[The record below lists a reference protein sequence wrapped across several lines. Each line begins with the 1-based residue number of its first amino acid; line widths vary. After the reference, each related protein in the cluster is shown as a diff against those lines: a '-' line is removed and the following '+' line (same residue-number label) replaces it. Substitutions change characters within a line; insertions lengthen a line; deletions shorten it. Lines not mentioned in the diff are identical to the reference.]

1 MRFYKTLL
9 IIFSVSIINNAYSQ
23 YILTGEHIC
32 GQVWLNF
39 SPAKIIYSSDSLDI
53 NNDNVKDFVLTK
65 IFQTGGAVYSFN
77 SFIKPLGIN
86 EIVFDRTD
94 TITSNNC
101 GTVLKE
107 DIPKTFNLNDT
118 INANSV
124 WKNSIMTF
132 YLHHFVQS
140 SPGPGSCSYTTNGI
154 VGNNVFIGVRIIS
167 AIDTSYGWIQLGNI
181 STNALTFSQSG
192 CELKNY
198 VMTPPSIL
206 QNGDTLVSNH
216 SSGNQWFRNDTLLT
230 GETNPYYYMS
240 QNGKYSLV
248 VTENGC
254 VSDTVFINAII
265 QSISKINFDMIS
277 IKPNPVIDEII
288 IKLPYHQTYNWQI
301 CDSFGKPILS
311 GKSNQLI
318 HYINTNDLSK
328 GLYFLKINEKVF
340 KIIKQ

>member
-1 MRFYKTLL
+1 MKFYKTLL
-9 IIFSVSIINNAYSQ
+9 IILSVSIINNVYSQ
-23 YILTGEHIC
+23 YILTGEHVC

-39 SPAKIIYSSDSLDI
+39 SPTKIIYSSDSLDI

-65 IFQTGGAVYSFN
+65 NFQPGGAVYDYT

-101 GTVLKE
+101 GTVLKN
-107 DIPKTFNLNDT
+107 IPKTFNLNDT
-118 INANSV
+118 INVNSV
-124 WKNSIMTF
+124 WKNSVMTF
-132 YLHHFVQS
+132 YYDHFSQS
-140 SPGPGSCSYTTNGI
+140 SPGPGSCSFTTNGI

-181 STNALTFSQSG
+181 STNNLTLSQSG

-216 SSGNQWFRNDTLLT
+216 SSGNQWFRNDTLLA

-240 QNGKYSLV
+240 QNGQYSLV

-254 VSDTVFINAII
+254 VSDTVFINAIV
-265 QSISKINFDMIS
+265 QRINEIDVDMIT
-277 IKPNPVIDEII
+277 IKPNPVIDEITI
-288 IKLPYHQTYNWQI
+288 NFPYHQTYNWQI
-301 CDSFGKPILS
+301 YDSFGKLILS
-311 GKSNQLI
+311 GKSNELI
-318 HYINTNDLSK
+318 HYITTTNLNK
-328 GLYFLKINEKVF
+328 GLLFLKINEKVF
-340 KIIKQ
+340 KILNQ